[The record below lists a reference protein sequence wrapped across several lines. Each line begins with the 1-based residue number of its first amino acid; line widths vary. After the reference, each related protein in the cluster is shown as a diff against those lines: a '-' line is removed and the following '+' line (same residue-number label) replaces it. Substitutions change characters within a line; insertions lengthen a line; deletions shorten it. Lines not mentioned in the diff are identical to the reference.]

1 MNLFQRLISA
11 LRLRVIAAEWRARN
25 ANPPITEPARR
36 CIARHKNRVES
47 AIARNRLSDSNAKA
61 VRERSEALIGAYL
74 RGQIATIDDVT
85 MWTMDTANRL
95 GCAQQLTQRAAG
107 KPKRS
112 TSAGP
117 AFLGV

>member
-36 CIARHKNRVES
+36 CIARHRNRVEG
-47 AIARNRLSDSNAKA
+47 AIARNRLTNDNAKR
-61 VRERSEALIGAYL
+61 VRERSDALIAAYL

-85 MWTMDTANRL
+85 MWTLDTANRL
-95 GCAQQLTQRAAG
+95 GCAQQVERAGG
-107 KPKRS
+107 KRQRS